1 MKKQLDLFKISFT
14 GFMISLT
21 LILEIMNR
29 LVPLRAPWGMSIDFV
44 AIPLIITFFIFGI
57 KYALFVSLGMFI
69 ILTAI
74 GYGGIIGAVMKTVCS
89 TSMIIILWIISKI
102 SSKYTSMINYTI
114 ASLLAIIT
122 RCIIAIILNYYWAIP
137 LFFGIPIEKAIE
149 TLFFGS
155 IIGFIVYVSIMNIGQ
170 GIIDLYSSWIIFK
183 TIERIKIIRR

>member
-74 GYGGIIGAVMKTVCS
+74 GYGVIIGAVMKTVCS
-89 TSMIIILWIISKI
+89 TSMIIILWIISKF

-149 TLFFGS
+149 VFFFGS

>member
-74 GYGGIIGAVMKTVCS
+74 GYGVIIGAVMKTVCS
-89 TSMIIILWIISKI
+89 TSMIIILWIISKF

>member
-74 GYGGIIGAVMKTVCS
+74 GYGVIIGAVMKTVCS
-89 TSMIIILWIISKI
+89 TSMIIILWIISKF

-149 TLFFGS
+149 VFFFGS

-183 TIERIKIIRR
+183 TIERIKIRR

>member
-1 MKKQLDLFKISFT
+1 MKRQLDLFKISFT

-74 GYGGIIGAVMKTVCS
+74 GYGVIIGAVMKTTCS
-89 TSMIIILWIISKI
+89 TSMIIILWIISKF

-170 GIIDLYSSWIIFK
+170 GIIDLYLSWIIFK

>member
-1 MKKQLDLFKISFT
+1 
-14 GFMISLT
+14 MISLT

-74 GYGGIIGAVMKTVCS
+74 GYGVIIGAVMKTTCS
-89 TSMIIILWIISKI
+89 TSMIIILWIISKF

-170 GIIDLYSSWIIFK
+170 GIIDLYLSWIIFK

>member
-74 GYGGIIGAVMKTVCS
+74 GYGVIIGAVMKTVCS
-89 TSMIIILWIISKI
+89 TSMIIILWIISKF

-122 RCIIAIILNYYWAIP
+122 RCIISIILNYYWAIP

-149 TLFFGS
+149 VFFFGS

-183 TIERIKIIRR
+183 TIERIKIRR